1 MQSLKRIFDVTNYE
15 LDSPALIVLM
25 GPNNRIAI
33 VDIQTLFST
42 VDLASE
48 EYEKMLQSMSW
59 WRRLRSDDKTKAG
72 GV

>member
-48 EYEKMLQSMSW
+48 EYEAAPIVSARFNRIESN
-59 WRRLRSDDKTKAG
+59 
-72 GV
+72 